1 MELKLDVFQTMAL
14 ATLVFYL
21 GRYLRKKIKILE
33 RYCIPSA
40 VVGGMFFS
48 IIVLILNVTNILTI
62 TLDTTIQSIL
72 MTMFFTS
79 IGYTASL
86 KVLKSGGGK
95 VLIFL
100 LISIALVIFQDLIGV
115 ALAKFFNINPLL
127 GLATGSIPLVGG
139 HGTSGSFGP
148 LLEEVGVSAATT
160 VSFASATFGLIM
172 GSVLGGFLAEVL
184 IEKNNIKTSKSLS
197 ENYNLDEIIETE
209 EKSKV
214 NYNSLMKAIS
224 LIFITMGIGSIVTK
238 YIESLGLTFPSYIGS
253 MITAAVIKNIMDFK
267 NYNIEDESIEVIGN
281 ISLTFYL
288 SLALMGLKLWELF
301 DLALPMIVMLIAQTI
316 LMAIFA
322 YFIVFKIMGKNYE
335 AAVFSSALCGFGM
348 GSTANSIANMDA
360 LTKKYGFI
368 KTPYIVVPIV
378 GGLFIDFINSGVITL
393 FINIFK

>member
-1 MELKLDVFQTMAL
+1 MEVKLDVFQTMAL
-14 ATLVFYL
+14 ATFVFYF
-21 GRYLRKKIKILE
+21 GAYLRKKIKVLE

-48 IIVLILNVTNILTI
+48 VIVLILNVTNILTI
-62 TLDTTIQSIL
+62 TLDTTLQSIL
-72 MTMFFTS
+72 MTIFFTS

-86 KVLKSGGGK
+86 KVLKNGGKK

-100 LISIALVIFQDLIGV
+100 LLSIALVVFQDIIGV
-115 ALAKFFNINPLL
+115 FLAKAFNIHPLL

-148 LLEEVGVSAATT
+148 LLEEVGVKAATT

-184 IEKNNIKTSKSLS
+184 IEKNKIDVSRNISKEDFEKSIES
-197 ENYNLDEIIETE
+197 DKKSKINYNTLI
-209 EKSKV
+209 
-214 NYNSLMKAIS
+214 KASS
-224 LIFITMGIGSIVTK
+224 LIFITMGIGSVITK
-238 YIESLGLTFPSYIGS
+238 YIQSLGLTFPSYIGS
-253 MITAAVIKNIMDFK
+253 MITAAIIKNIMDFK
-267 NYNIEDESIEVIGN
+267 NCKIEDESIEIIGN
-281 ISLTFYL
+281 ISLVFYL

-301 DLALPMIVMLIAQTI
+301 DLALPMIIMLIAQTI

-322 YFIVFKIMGKNYE
+322 YYIVFKIMGKDYE
-335 AAVFSSALCGFGM
+335 AAVFSSAICGFGM

-360 LTKKYGFI
+360 LTSKYGFV

>member
-1 MELKLDVFQTMAL
+1 MNLNLDIFQTMAL
-14 ATLVFYL
+14 ATIVFYF
-21 GRYLRKKIKILE
+21 GDYVKKRVKFLE

-40 VVGGMFFS
+40 VVGGMIFS
-48 IIVLILNVTNILTI
+48 VIVLILNITNILNI
-62 TLDTTIQSIL
+62 SLDTSLQPIL

-86 KVLKSGGGK
+86 KVLKTGGRK

-100 LISIALVIFQDLIGV
+100 GVSIALVVFQDIIGV
-115 ALAKFFNINPLL
+115 VIAKLFGINPLL

-139 HGTSGSFGP
+139 HGTAGSFGP
-148 LLEEVGVSAATT
+148 LLEEGGVTAATT

-172 GSVLGGFLAEVL
+172 GSVLGGFIAEVL
-184 IEKNNIKTSKSLS
+184 IEKNKIDTSIYKIDKSNEIDN
-197 ENYNLDEIIETE
+197 ENNSKAII
-209 EKSKV
+209 
-214 NYNSLMKAIS
+214 NYNSIIKGLS
-224 LIFITMGIGSIVTK
+224 LIFITMGIGSIIT
-238 YIESLGLTFPSYIGS
+238 IFIQALGLTFPSYIGS
-253 MITAAVIKNIMDFK
+253 MITAAVIKNVMDFK
-267 NYNIEDESIEVIGN
+267 NYKIEDESIELIGN
-281 ISLTFYL
+281 VSLVFYL

-301 DLALPMIVMLIAQTI
+301 DLALPMIVMLIVQTI
-316 LMAIFA
+316 LMFIFA
-322 YFIVFKIMGKNYE
+322 YFIIFKIMGKNYE

-360 LTKKYGFI
+360 LTSKYGFI

>member
-21 GRYLRKKIKILE
+21 GGYLRKKIKVLD

-48 IIVLILNVTNILTI
+48 IIVLILNITNILTI
-62 TLDTTIQSIL
+62 TLDTTLQSIL
-72 MTMFFTS
+72 MTVFFTS

-86 KVLKSGGGK
+86 KVLKSGGRK

-100 LISIALVIFQDLIGV
+100 ILSIALVVFQDLIGV
-115 ALAKFFNINPLL
+115 LLASVFNIHPLL

-139 HGTSGSFGP
+139 HGTAGSFGP
-148 LLEEVGVSAATT
+148 LLEEVGVNAATT
-160 VSFASATFGLIM
+160 VSVASATFGLIM

-184 IEKNNIKTSKSLS
+184 IEKNNMMTSRSLS
-197 ENYNLDEIIETE
+197 ENDKSDEIIETE
-209 EKSKV
+209 ENSKV
-214 NYNSLMKAIS
+214 NYNSLMKATS

-238 YIESLGLTFPSYIGS
+238 YIQYLGLTFPSYIGS
-253 MITAAVIKNIMDFK
+253 MITAAIIKNIMDFK
-267 NYNIEDESIEVIGN
+267 NYKIEDESIEVLGN

-301 DLALPMIVMLIAQTI
+301 DLALPMLIMLIAQTI

-335 AAVFSSALCGFGM
+335 AAVFSSAICGFGM

>member
-21 GRYLRKKIKILE
+21 GGYLRKKIKVLD

-48 IIVLILNVTNILTI
+48 IIVLILNITNILTI
-62 TLDTTIQSIL
+62 TLDTTLQSIL
-72 MTMFFTS
+72 MTVFFTS

-86 KVLKSGGGK
+86 KVLKSGGRK

-100 LISIALVIFQDLIGV
+100 ILSIALVVFQDLIGV
-115 ALAKFFNINPLL
+115 FLASVFNIHPLL

-139 HGTSGSFGP
+139 HGTAGSFGP
-148 LLEEVGVSAATT
+148 LLEEVGVNAATT
-160 VSFASATFGLIM
+160 VSVASATFGLIM

-184 IEKNNIKTSKSLS
+184 IEKNNIITSRSLN
-197 ENYNLDEIIETE
+197 ENYKSDEIIETE
-209 EKSKV
+209 ENSKV
-214 NYNSLMKAIS
+214 NYHSLMKATS

-238 YIESLGLTFPSYIGS
+238 YIQYLGLTFPSYIGS

-267 NYNIEDESIEVIGN
+267 NYKIEDESIEVLGN

-301 DLALPMIVMLIAQTI
+301 DLALPMLIMLIAQTI

-335 AAVFSSALCGFGM
+335 SAVFSSAICGFGM

>member
-21 GRYLRKKIKILE
+21 GGYLRKKIKVLD

-48 IIVLILNVTNILTI
+48 IIILILNITNILTI
-62 TLDTTIQSIL
+62 TLDTTLQSIL
-72 MTMFFTS
+72 MTVFFTS

-86 KVLKSGGGK
+86 KVLKSGGRK

-100 LISIALVIFQDLIGV
+100 ILSIALVVFQDLIGV
-115 ALAKFFNINPLL
+115 LLARVFNIHPLL

-184 IEKNNIKTSKSLS
+184 IEKNNIMTSRSLS
-197 ENYNLDEIIETE
+197 ENDKSDEIIETE
-209 EKSKV
+209 ENSKV
-214 NYNSLMKAIS
+214 NYNSLMKATS

-238 YIESLGLTFPSYIGS
+238 YIQSLGLTFPSYIGS

-267 NYNIEDESIEVIGN
+267 NYSIEDESIEVIGN

>member
-21 GRYLRKKIKILE
+21 GGYLRKKIKILE
-33 RYCIPSA
+33 KYCIPSA

-48 IIVLILNVTNILTI
+48 IIVLILNITNILTI
-62 TLDTTIQSIL
+62 TLDTTLQSIL
-72 MTMFFTS
+72 MTVFFTS

-86 KVLKSGGGK
+86 KVLKTGGK
-95 VLIFL
+95 KVLVFL
-100 LISIALVIFQDLIGV
+100 LLSIILVIFQDVIGV
-115 ALAKFFNINPLL
+115 ALAKFFNIHPLL

-148 LLEEVGVSAATT
+148 LLEEVGVNAATT
-160 VSFASATFGLIM
+160 VSFASATFGLVM
-172 GSVLGGFLAEVL
+172 GSVLGGLLAKIL
-184 IEKNNIKTSKSLS
+184 IEKNNIDPSKSLCES
-197 ENYNLDEIIETE
+197 DKLGDTIETNSN
-209 EKSKV
+209 SKV
-214 NYNSLMKAIS
+214 DYNSLIKATS

-238 YIESLGLTFPSYIGS
+238 IIQSVGLTFPSYIGS
-253 MITAAVIKNIMDFK
+253 MLTAAVIKNVMDFK
-267 NYNIEDESIEVIGN
+267 NCKIEDQSIDVIGN

-316 LMAIFA
+316 LMAVFI
-322 YFIVFKIMGKNYE
+322 YFVVFKVMGKNYE

-348 GSTANSIANMDA
+348 GSTANSMANMDA
-360 LTKKYGFI
+360 LTKKYGYI

>member
-21 GRYLRKKIKILE
+21 GGYLRKKIKVLD

-48 IIVLILNVTNILTI
+48 IIILILNITNILTI
-62 TLDTTIQSIL
+62 TLDTTLQSIL
-72 MTMFFTS
+72 MTAFFTS

-86 KVLKSGGGK
+86 KVLKSGGRK

-100 LISIALVIFQDLIGV
+100 ILSIALVVFQDLIGV
-115 ALAKFFNINPLL
+115 LLARVFNIHPLL

-184 IEKNNIKTSKSLS
+184 IEKNNIMTSRSLS
-197 ENYNLDEIIETE
+197 ENDKSDEIIETE
-209 EKSKV
+209 ENSKV
-214 NYNSLMKAIS
+214 NYNSLMKATS

-238 YIESLGLTFPSYIGS
+238 YIQSLGLTFPSYIGS

-267 NYNIEDESIEVIGN
+267 NYSIEDESIEVIGN

>member
-21 GRYLRKKIKILE
+21 GGYLRKKIKILE
-33 RYCIPSA
+33 RYCIPAA

-48 IIVLILNVTNILTI
+48 IIVLILKVTNVLTI
-62 TLDTTIQSIL
+62 TLDTTLQSIL
-72 MTMFFTS
+72 MTVFFTS

-86 KVLKSGGGK
+86 KVLKTGGRK

-100 LISIALVIFQDLIGV
+100 VISIALVIFQDLIGV
-115 ALAKFFNINPLL
+115 SLARLFNIHPLL

-148 LLEEVGVSAATT
+148 LLEEVGVNAATT

-184 IEKNNIKTSKSLS
+184 IEKNNIKTSNNLS
-197 ENYNLDEIIETE
+197 ENDKLNEIIETE
-209 EKSKV
+209 ENSKV
-214 NYNSLMKAIS
+214 NYNSLMKATS

-348 GSTANSIANMDA
+348 GSTANSVANMDA

>member
-14 ATLVFYL
+14 ATFVFYF
-21 GRYLRKKIKILE
+21 GAYIKKKINILE

-40 VVGGMFFS
+40 VIGGMVFS
-48 IIVLILNVTNILTI
+48 IIVLILNITNILKI
-62 TLDTTIQSIL
+62 DLDNSLQSIL
-72 MTMFFTS
+72 MTIFFTS

-86 KVLKSGGGK
+86 KILKSGGKK
-95 VLIFL
+95 VIIFL
-100 LISIALVIFQDLIGV
+100 VISVALVLFQDIIGV
-115 ALAKFFNINPLL
+115 MLAKAFNINPLL

-148 LLEEVGVSAATT
+148 LLEEVGVQAATT

-172 GSVLGGFLAEVL
+172 GSILGGFIAEVV
-184 IEKNNIKTSKSLS
+184 IEKNKIDTSIYL
-197 ENYNLDEIIETE
+197 ENENLGLRDEDSDSSVI
-209 EKSKV
+209 
-214 NYNSLMKAIS
+214 NYNSLVKAFS
-224 LIFITMGIGSIVTK
+224 LIFITMGIGSIITK
-238 YIESLGLTFPSYIGS
+238 FIQAIGLTFPSYIGS

-267 NYNIEDESIEVIGN
+267 NYKIEDESIQTIGN
-281 ISLTFYL
+281 ISLIFYL

-301 DLALPMIVMLIAQTI
+301 DLALPMIIMLIAQTI

-322 YFIVFKIMGKNYE
+322 YFIVFKIMGKDYE
-335 AAVFSSALCGFGM
+335 AAIFSSAICGFGM

-360 LTKKYGFI
+360 ITNKYGFI

-378 GGLFIDFINSGVITL
+378 GGLFIDFINSGVITV

>member
-1 MELKLDVFQTMAL
+1 MELNLDVFQTMAL
-14 ATLVFYL
+14 ATIVFYF
-21 GRYLRKKIKILE
+21 GGYIKKKVSFLE

-40 VVGGMFFS
+40 VVGGMIFS
-48 IIVLILNVTNILTI
+48 IVVLILNITNILKI
-62 TLDTTIQSIL
+62 NLDTSLQSIL
-72 MTMFFTS
+72 MTIFFTS

-86 KVLKSGGGK
+86 KVLKSGGKK
-95 VLIFL
+95 VIIFL
-100 LISIALVIFQDLIGV
+100 VISIALVIFQDIIGV
-115 ALAKFFNINPLL
+115 FLAKAFNINPLL

-148 LLEEVGVSAATT
+148 LLEEVGVQAATT

-172 GSVLGGFLAEVL
+172 GSVLGGLIAEIV
-184 IEKNNIKTSKSLS
+184 IEKNKIDTSIYS
-197 ENYNLDEIIETE
+197 EN
-209 EKSKV
+209 EKSSFNNDENNSSSI
-214 NYNSLMKAIS
+214 NYNSLIKAFS
-224 LIFITMGIGSIVTK
+224 LIFITMGIGSIITRF
-238 YIESLGLTFPSYIGS
+238 IEAVGLTFPSYIGS

-267 NYNIEDESIEVIGN
+267 EYKIEDESIETIGN
-281 ISLTFYL
+281 ISLVFYL

-301 DLALPMIVMLIAQTI
+301 DLALPMIIMLIVQTI

-322 YFIVFKIMGKNYE
+322 YFIVFKIMGKDYE
-335 AAVFSSALCGFGM
+335 AAVFATAICGFGM

-360 LTKKYGFI
+360 LTSKYGFV

>member
-14 ATLVFYL
+14 ATFVFYF
-21 GRYLRKKIKILE
+21 GNYLRRKINILD
-33 RYCIPSA
+33 RYCIPGA

-48 IIVLILNVTNILTI
+48 IIVLILKITNILTI
-62 TLDTTIQSIL
+62 TLDTTLQPIL
-72 MTMFFTS
+72 MTIFFTS

-86 KVLKSGGGK
+86 KVLKSGGKK

-100 LISIALVIFQDLIGV
+100 IVSVALVVFQDLIGV
-115 ALAKFFNINPLL
+115 FLAKAFNIHPLL

-148 LLEEVGVSAATT
+148 LLEEVGVKAATT

-172 GSVLGGFLAEVL
+172 GSVLGGFIAEVL
-184 IEKNNIKTSKSLS
+184 IEKNKIDVSKNVSKES
-197 ENYNLDEIIETE
+197 FNESIEYDKNSKINYNTLI
-209 EKSKV
+209 
-214 NYNSLMKAIS
+214 KATS
-224 LIFITMGIGSIVTK
+224 LIFITMGIGSILTN
-238 YIESLGLTFPSYIGS
+238 YIQGLGLTFPSYIGS
-253 MITAAVIKNIMDFK
+253 MIVAAVIKNIMDFK
-267 NYNIEDESIEVIGN
+267 NYRIEDESIEIIGN
-281 ISLTFYL
+281 ISLVFYL

-301 DLALPMIVMLIAQTI
+301 DLALPMIIMLISQTI

-322 YFIVFKIMGKNYE
+322 YYIIFKIMGKGYE
-335 AAVFSSALCGFGM
+335 AAVFSSAICGFGM

-360 LTKKYGFI
+360 LTSKYGFV